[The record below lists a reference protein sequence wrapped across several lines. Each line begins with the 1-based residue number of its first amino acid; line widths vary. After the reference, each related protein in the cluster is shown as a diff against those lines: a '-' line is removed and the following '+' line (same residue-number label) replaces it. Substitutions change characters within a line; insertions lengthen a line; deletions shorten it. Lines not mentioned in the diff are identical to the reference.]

1 MYDTRND
8 LAESTRQDVVQL
20 LNDRL
25 AEAIDLQ
32 LQAKH
37 AHWNVKGPNFVGL
50 HDLFDRVADAARE
63 YVDLIAERGVA
74 LGGVAEGTV
83 QTVSGKTTLPQ
94 YAASSGDWL
103 THVEAMRTAL
113 ATFGSSARRAID
125 ETAELKDADTAD
137 LFTEVSRGIDK
148 LLWMVEAHVQK

>member
-1 MYDTRND
+1 MFDTRND
-8 LAESTRQDVVQL
+8 LAQSTRQDIVQL
-20 LNDRL
+20 LNERL

-37 AHWNVKGPNFVGL
+37 AHWNVKGPNFTGL
-50 HDLFDRVADAARE
+50 HDLFDRIAAAASD
-63 YVDLIAERGVA
+63 YGDVIAERGVA

-83 QTVSGKTTLPQ
+83 QIVSRRSKLAE
-94 YAASSGDWL
+94 YAVKPGDW
-103 THVEAMRTAL
+103 TAHVEAMRTAL
-113 ATFGSSARRAID
+113 AGFGTAARRAID
-125 ETAELKDADTAD
+125 EAAGLKDADTAD